1 MKKILSLLALLMLCI
16 TGANADTTVK
26 YALAEGDAFTSGQSV
41 EVKNGDEVV
50 ATIVYG
56 ESGGADFKAA
66 KAADNIE
73 GYTAFT
79 EGNGTNGN
87 KGGGTF
93 YTITPNV
100 DATIAVAVVLNA
112 DKAFYVE
119 EDGTPLDAY
128 NGIKVTEKYYGTYEF
143 KATAGKA
150 YKVYCAGSK
159 LGFFGFEM
167 TIAGE
172 EPAPVVVNKTIG
184 LIPGV
189 WNADGATFAAYAF
202 NSDEDNAWFPFV
214 EASGA
219 YATQIPDSYAKII
232 AVRLKPATAEGFDAG
247 NYGLNWANKWNQ
259 TEDIDFTKVADGS
272 VITITGWETAD
283 YTITN
288 ALQDA
293 KDLLTKAIALAE
305 MVDAEGLADQ
315 IAAGKRALAGEDI
328 TAVQDALNA
337 IIAAAAP
344 KAQTLLTEVGEFAE
358 KYGYTAVAEAVNA
371 VKAQIPSEGATPDLA
386 ALLSAVDKLKEVAL
400 PAAEDAVGKIDTYAK
415 ALNDETLNTAIANAK
430 TALATKSIKNIIA
443 AVKAA
448 EEPFKNAA
456 SAFVA
461 KVQAENIQ
469 DANVQTAL
477 AAVVAAMCAENPSIV
492 AIGDAVKNLID
503 AYNAYQLE
511 QNPVYTVAGTE
522 DLTGYDWD
530 ATKNEMKLNEETGLY
545 EWTAK
550 FITVNAT
557 KVPAFKV
564 VRNANWNT
572 CWPEGDNWFI
582 TPDYLGGEGIYTIT
596 ITFNAETKEIGVKG
610 VKRAEPVYA
619 ENNVYF
625 WESPDGYVNE
635 NGGTI
640 AYVNGDGNRL
650 NYSHSGNYTIC
661 LNGKKANLNDEKA
674 SANAGHMVITL
685 DQALQAGDVIDMT
698 AYISKDESKEA
709 SAYILFENGTAIE
722 GDAYGDA
729 ANIDAAFNGV
739 PTLTSYTVSEDAA
752 GSKTI
757 TLTRSKTGTNLFITK
772 IEINRPEPFNPIELC
787 EITPAPGIYDALPTE
802 WVLTYGGK
810 KLSVNEDAEVKL
822 TQGETEYPLYIML
835 DEEDDTKA
843 IIAFDGRP
851 INTPGEW
858 LIEIPE
864 NTITVDGVTI
874 ADPQSFKYTVK
885 NPVDFTVDPA
895 EGEYASLSTF
905 TITANNIASL
915 DIDEDKVSV
924 FLFNRETEQEIQPTN
939 VDVISSNKIYI
950 MFDEVTTAGE
960 WQLNVLDGF
969 KSTLTGENIPELF
982 FEYTI
987 AAPAAPDY
995 YLVGTMNGW
1004 TQSESYKLEAN
1015 PATDGEYMITLN
1027 LEANAAFKINTV
1039 QGEETIWYPAGT
1051 DNNYVVENE
1060 GNYTV
1065 YFRPDGQGDSSWHY
1079 GVIYVQYN
1087 GESTGINGIAAE
1099 KLNGAVIY
1107 NLNGQR
1113 VQNAQKGLYIVNG
1126 RKVVIK

>member
-119 EDGTPLDAY
+119 EDGTALDAY

-259 TEDIDFTKVADGS
+259 TEDIDFTKVAAGS

-315 IAAGKRALAGEDI
+315 IAAGKTALAGEDI
-328 TAVQDALNA
+328 TAMQDALNA

-344 KAQTLLTEVGEFAE
+344 KAQALLTEVGEFAE

-386 ALLSAVDKLKEVAL
+386 ALLSAVDNLKEVAL

-456 SAFVA
+456 QAFVA

-469 DANVQTAL
+469 DANVQEAL
-477 AAVVAAMCAENPSIV
+477 AAVVTAMRAENPSIV
-492 AIGDAVKNLID
+492 AIGAAVKNLID

-557 KVPAFKV
+557 KVPAFNV
-564 VRNANWNT
+564 VRNANWDT

-596 ITFNAETKEIGVKG
+596 ITFNAETKEIGVTG

-625 WESPDGYVNE
+625 WESPDGYVDE
-635 NGGTI
+635 NGGT
-640 AYVNGDGNRL
+640 AVHNKGGRVNYAQAG
-650 NYSHSGNYTIC
+650 YYTIS
-661 LNGKKANLNDEKA
+661 LNGKADFSTDIVTITLNEGVTLKAGDEIAITAFRNKDATGQTSGALLKFDDGNTINTGDGTEFVNLNAAVAGSDEYA
-674 SANAGHMVITL
+674 TEPNTIIIV
-685 DQALQAGDVIDMT
+685 VPET
-698 AYISKDESKEA
+698 AE
-709 SAYILFENGTAIE
+709 
-722 GDAYGDA
+722 
-729 ANIDAAFNGV
+729 
-739 PTLTSYTVSEDAA
+739 

-757 TLTRSKTGTNLFITK
+757 QMTRSKTGTNLFITK
-772 IEINRPEPFNPIELC
+772 IEINRPEPVVE
-787 EITPAPGIYDALPTE
+787 PA
-802 WVLTYGGK
+802 
-810 KLSVNEDAEVKL
+810 S
-822 TQGETEYPLYIML
+822 
-835 DEEDDTKA
+835 
-843 IIAFDGRP
+843 
-851 INTPGEW
+851 
-858 LIEIPE
+858 
-864 NTITVDGVTI
+864 
-874 ADPQSFKYTVK
+874 
-885 NPVDFTVDPA
+885 
-895 EGEYASLSTF
+895 
-905 TITANNIASL
+905 
-915 DIDEDKVSV
+915 
-924 FLFNRETEQEIQPTN
+924 
-939 VDVISSNKIYI
+939 
-950 MFDEVTTAGE
+950 
-960 WQLNVLDGF
+960 
-969 KSTLTGENIPELF
+969 
-982 FEYTI
+982 
-987 AAPAAPDY
+987 Y
-995 YLVGTMNGW
+995 YLVGTMNDWGV
-1004 TQSESYKLEAN
+1004 SEDYKLEAN
-1015 PATDGEYMITLN
+1015 PETEGEYMITLN
-1027 LEANAAFKINTV
+1027 LEANTQLKV
-1039 QGEETIWYPAGT
+1039 QSSTGVWYPAGT
-1051 DNNYVVENE
+1051 DNDYVVENE

-1099 KLNGAVIY
+1099 NLNGAVIY

-1113 VQNAQKGLYIVNG
+1113 VQNARKGLYIVNG

>member
-1 MKKILSLLALLMLCI
+1 MKKILSLLALLMLCVV
-16 TGANADTTVK
+16 GVNADTTVK

-87 KGGGTF
+87 KEGGTF

-119 EDGTPLDAY
+119 EDGTALDAY

-143 KATAGKA
+143 EATAGKA

-232 AVRLKPATAEGFDAG
+232 AVRLKPATVEGFDAG

-259 TEDIDFTKVADGS
+259 TADIDFTKVADGS

-315 IAAGKRALAGEDI
+315 IAAGKTALAGEDI
-328 TAVQDALNA
+328 TAMQNALNA
-337 IIAAAAP
+337 IISAAAP

-477 AAVVAAMCAENPSIV
+477 AAVVAAMRAENPSIV

-564 VRNANWNT
+564 VRNANWDT

-596 ITFNAETKEIGVKG
+596 ITFNAETKEIGVTG

-625 WESPDGYVNE
+625 WESPDGYVDE
-635 NGGTI
+635 NGGT
-640 AYVNGDGNRL
+640 AVHNNGGRVNYAQAG
-650 NYSHSGNYTIC
+650 YYTIS
-661 LNGKKANLNDEKA
+661 LNGKSDFSTDIVTITLNEGVTLKAGDEIAITAFRNKDATGKTSGALLKFDDGNTINTGDGTEFVNLNTAVAGSDEYA
-674 SANAGHMVITL
+674 TEPNTIIIV
-685 DQALQAGDVIDMT
+685 VPET
-698 AYISKDESKEA
+698 AE
-709 SAYILFENGTAIE
+709 
-722 GDAYGDA
+722 
-729 ANIDAAFNGV
+729 
-739 PTLTSYTVSEDAA
+739 

-757 TLTRSKTGTNLFITK
+757 QMTRSKTETNLFITK

-915 DIDEDKVSV
+915 EIDEDKVSV
-924 FLFNRETEQEIQPTN
+924 FLFNRETEQEIQPTY
-939 VDVISSNKIYI
+939 VDVIGSNKIYI

-1027 LEANAAFKINTV
+1027 LEANAAFKINTG

-1051 DNNYVVENE
+1051 DNDYVVENE